1 VASPTGAHYVYLV
14 EDEENKFL
22 QITETS
28 YAILT
33 IIRDQ
38 PNHDL
43 NSIISDLKNT
53 FNITISDEELQNDV
67 TSFIKKLCDLK
78 VIEEV

>member
-53 FNITISDEELQNDV
+53 F
-67 TSFIKKLCDLK
+67 IKKLCDLK